1 MSGKTI
7 KEFGKITKYRVHDM
21 LLESYIKPEIKKTTP
36 SAITALKEIAFH
48 HQLVSLSANQI
59 GLEERLFVALK
70 NEYMKPGQ
78 WTDYKLDHPS
88 QYEAIVNIE
97 GVDASDH

>member
-1 MSGKTI
+1 MNGKSI
-7 KEFGKITKYRVHDM
+7 KEIAKITKYGKHDR
-21 LLESYIKPEIKKTTP
+21 LLESHIESQIKKTTP

-48 HQLVSLSANQI
+48 HRVVSLSANQV

-70 NEYMKPGQ
+70 NKYMKPGQ

-88 QYEAIVNIE
+88 QYEAILNIE
-97 GVDASDH
+97 GVDASS